1 MCFKGIFMAFKDLH
15 KLKKIAVVEKENIN
29 TTHLIV
35 GKDIFALNLYKVL
48 TQKHGR
54 ENVRLLSEDTVLKSD
69 LWVKGPGSIRGSAN
83 QKVVEELYPEAVVA
97 KYEEN
102 AIFYK
107 DMMWKSFGGRS
118 KPEVLK
124 FNEEFYTTSRFD
136 IDATKIFPELEN
148 TESFLEEINKEA
160 YQVRLKS
167 IKREGAGFVVE
178 CINGTEF
185 SCEKLYFGQSPF
197 QYLKFYSQKN
207 ELSDHFIEFCEGTK
221 TPSALFVKYVL
232 EKPVSDVLETMFIP
246 LSYTHE
252 WGHYVG
258 EFKDVIEP
266 QSGPTQEIEFIH
278 FVDEDHVSEEDV
290 SRIIRSLKKN
300 MEKIFEKFS
309 KIKSQEF
316 ISLESEIGCLKIDD
330 ALFNKS
336 LVGAKEEVNNLF
348 FLGINAPII
357 ETQGEKAMFEY
368 SESEVNIL
376 ARALLV
382 HHFLLKKI

>member
-1 MCFKGIFMAFKDLH
+1 MAFKDLH

-29 TTHLIV
+29 VAHLVV
-35 GKDIFALNLYKVL
+35 GKDIFALSLYKVL
-48 TQKHGR
+48 VEKHGKD
-54 ENVRLLSEDTVLKSD
+54 NVRLLSEDTVLKSD

-83 QKVVEELYPEAVVA
+83 QKVVEELYPEAVV
-97 KYEEN
+97 KKFEEN

-107 DMMWKSFGGRS
+107 DMTWKSFGGRS
-118 KPEVLK
+118 KPEALK
-124 FNEEFYTTSRFD
+124 FNEEFYTSSRFD
-136 IDATKIFPELEN
+136 IDPTKIFPELEN
-148 TESFLEEINKEA
+148 TESFLEEINSSA
-160 YQVRLKS
+160 YQVRVKA
-167 IKREGAGFVVE
+167 IRREGEGFIVE

-185 SCEKLYFGQSPF
+185 SCEKLYFGQSPY
-197 QYLKFYSQKN
+197 QYLNFYTNKN

-232 EKPVSDVLETMFIP
+232 ENPVSDIKETMFIP

-252 WGHYVG
+252 WGHYIG
-258 EFKDVIEP
+258 EFKDVVEP
-266 QSGPTQEIEFIH
+266 QSGPTHAQEIEFIH

-330 ALFNKS
+330 ELFFKS
-336 LVGAKEEVNNLF
+336 LVGAKAEVSNLF
-348 FLGINAPII
+348 FLGINAPIVD
-357 ETQGEKAMFEY
+357 TQSEKAMFEY
-368 SESEVNIL
+368 SKNEINIL
-376 ARALLV
+376 SRALLV

>member
-1 MCFKGIFMAFKDLH
+1 MAFKDLH

-29 TTHLIV
+29 VAHLVV
-35 GKDIFALNLYKVL
+35 GKDIFALSLYKVL
-48 TQKHGR
+48 VEKHGKD
-54 ENVRLLSEDTVLKSD
+54 NVRLLSEDTVLKSD

-83 QKVVEELYPEAVVA
+83 QKVVEELYPEAVV
-97 KYEEN
+97 KKFEEN

-107 DMMWKSFGGRS
+107 DMTWKSFGGRS
-118 KPEVLK
+118 KPEALK
-124 FNEEFYTTSRFD
+124 FNEEFYTSSRFD
-136 IDATKIFPELEN
+136 IDPTKIFPELEN
-148 TESFLEEINKEA
+148 TESFLEEINSSA
-160 YQVRLKS
+160 YQVRVKA
-167 IKREGAGFVVE
+167 IRREGEGFIVE

-185 SCEKLYFGQSPF
+185 SCEKLYFGQSPY
-197 QYLKFYSQKN
+197 QYLNFYTNKN

-221 TPSALFVKYVL
+221 SPSALFVKYVL
-232 EKPVSDVLETMFIP
+232 EKPVSDIMETMFIP

-252 WGHYVG
+252 WGHYIG
-258 EFKDVIEP
+258 EFKDVSDS
-266 QSGPTQEIEFIH
+266 QSGPTHAQEIEFIH

-330 ALFNKS
+330 ELFFKS
-336 LVGAKEEVNNLF
+336 LVGAKAEVSNLF
-348 FLGINAPII
+348 FLGINAPIVD
-357 ETQGEKAMFEY
+357 TQSEKAMFEY
-368 SESEVNIL
+368 SKNEINIL
-376 ARALLV
+376 SRALLV

>member
-1 MCFKGIFMAFKDLH
+1 MAFKDLH

-29 TTHLIV
+29 VAHLVV
-35 GKDIFALNLYKVL
+35 GKDIFALSLYKVL
-48 TQKHGR
+48 VEKHGKD
-54 ENVRLLSEDTVLKSD
+54 NVRLLSEDTVLKSD

-83 QKVVEELYPEAVVA
+83 QKVVEELYPEAVV
-97 KYEEN
+97 KKFEEN

-107 DMMWKSFGGRS
+107 DMTWKSFGGRS
-118 KPEVLK
+118 KPEALK
-124 FNEEFYTTSRFD
+124 FNEEFYTSSRFD
-136 IDATKIFPELEN
+136 IDPTKIFPELEN
-148 TESFLEEINKEA
+148 TESFLEEINSSA
-160 YQVRLKS
+160 YQVRVKA
-167 IKREGAGFVVE
+167 IRREGEGFIVE

-197 QYLKFYSQKN
+197 QYLNFYTNKN

-232 EKPVSDVLETMFIP
+232 EKPVSDIKETMFIP

-258 EFKDVIEP
+258 EFKDVSES
-266 QSGPTQEIEFIH
+266 QSGPTHAQEIEFIH

-300 MEKIFEKFS
+300 MEKIFENFS

-330 ALFNKS
+330 ELFFKS
-336 LVGAKEEVNNLF
+336 LVGAREEVSNLF
-348 FLGINAPII
+348 FLGINAPIVD
-357 ETQGEKAMFEY
+357 TQSEKAMFEY
-368 SESEVNIL
+368 SKNEINIL
-376 ARALLV
+376 SRALMV
-382 HHFLLKKI
+382 HHFLFKKI

>member
-1 MCFKGIFMAFKDLH
+1 MAFKDLH

-29 TTHLIV
+29 VAHLVV
-35 GKDIFALNLYKVL
+35 GKDIFALSLYKVL
-48 TQKHGR
+48 VEKHGKD
-54 ENVRLLSEDTVLKSD
+54 NVRLLSEDTVLKSD

-83 QKVVEELYPEAVVA
+83 QKVVEELYPEAVV
-97 KYEEN
+97 KKFEEN

-107 DMMWKSFGGRS
+107 DMTWKSFGGRS
-118 KPEVLK
+118 KPEALK
-124 FNEEFYTTSRFD
+124 FNEEFYTSSRFD
-136 IDATKIFPELEN
+136 IDPTKIFPELEN
-148 TESFLEEINKEA
+148 TESFLEEINSSA
-160 YQVRLKS
+160 YQVRVKA
-167 IKREGAGFVVE
+167 IRREGEGFIVE

-197 QYLKFYSQKN
+197 QYLNFYTNKN

-232 EKPVSDVLETMFIP
+232 EKPVSDIMETMFIP

-252 WGHYVG
+252 WGHYIG
-258 EFKDVIEP
+258 EFKDVSES
-266 QSGPTQEIEFIH
+266 QSGPTHAQEIEFIH

-330 ALFNKS
+330 ELFFKS
-336 LVGAKEEVNNLF
+336 LVGAKTEVSNLF
-348 FLGINAPII
+348 FLGINAPIVD
-357 ETQGEKAMFEY
+357 TQSEKAMFEY
-368 SESEVNIL
+368 SKNEINIL
-376 ARALLV
+376 SRALMV